1 MNSIKKIK
9 RFSKIVHVLSKHG
22 FDELIAR
29 SNFDLFK
36 SSADG
41 ENDQE
46 LFTPQFNQRIRL
58 AIEELGPTY
67 IKFGQLLSNRKD
79 LVPEALIEE
88 LKKLQD
94 DVPPEEMDIYEKI
107 KLEFGIE
114 PQEHFSSI
122 EKEPFA
128 AASISQVYNATLTT
142 GERVILKVKRTHI
155 HQIIES
161 DLALLR
167 DLISFLEKKYP
178 SLKQLF
184 IGRIAESFENAILEE
199 LSLTN
204 EYQNIERFRYNFRKS
219 KLVYVPK
226 TYSNYSNNS
235 VLCMEFIQGDKINDL
250 DALKRLGLDPK
261 AVVQQGL
268 EVYLKQVLEDGFF
281 HADPHPGNIFIKENG
296 QIVFIDFGAM
306 GILSTTEKAILED
319 VVINFGLKNAKKL
332 VRHLKKMS
340 LEHYIS
346 NERQLERQIED
357 VFDYLEYTTVAT
369 IEVQVIIK
377 KFNRILN
384 ENHILLPEY
393 VYILMRGVALIEGI
407 GQQLDADLNIQQAMR
422 PYALRLAKEKLYP
435 KNVAKKIAE
444 NLKDIRDLVD
454 DIPEDTL
461 KLIDK
466 INNDQLAMNLKIDE
480 FGRIENL
487 IKNSINKIVLAVLTL
502 TFGIGGS
509 MLATATVKPMILDM
523 PLLAWLGYILSI
535 FTGSCILLLI
545 FRKK

>member
-29 SNFDLFK
+29 SNFDFFK

-114 PQEHFSSI
+114 PHEHFSFI

-204 EYQNIERFRYNFRKS
+204 EYQNIERFRYNFRKN

-226 TYSNYSNNS
+226 TYGNYSNNS

-296 QIVFIDFGAM
+296 QIAFIDFGAM

-422 PYALRLAKEKLYP
+422 PYAVRLAKEKLYP

-480 FGRIENL
+480 FGRIESL